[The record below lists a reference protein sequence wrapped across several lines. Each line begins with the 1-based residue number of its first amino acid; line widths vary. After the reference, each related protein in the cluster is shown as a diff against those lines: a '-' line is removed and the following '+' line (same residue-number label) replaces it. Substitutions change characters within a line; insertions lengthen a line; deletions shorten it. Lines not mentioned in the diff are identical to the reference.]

1 MTAKPEFTRNISFG
15 NVLVLV
21 GMIVTGTATFV
32 AVDARTQANAAE
44 IARSVAEIDE
54 AALRVADLE
63 RRTRALENE
72 LARAD
77 ERFSSI
83 LGLLS
88 RIDARLERIERTP
101 DGR

>member
-88 RIDARLERIERTP
+88 RIDARLERIEADR
-101 DGR
+101 